1 MENSVKISND
11 TIDTGFERYAYYSG
25 LDYDNDDEYGHHV
38 KLRVRI
44 ERWNMVDDVLT
55 KHPLGTKW
63 VSLVADRSTWL
74 DAEGN
79 FVEAG
84 SEDAVITEFDYY
96 VSLITQPIVH
106 WDIFEQKVLWADAAG
121 RFN

>member
-11 TIDTGFERYAYYSG
+11 TIDTGFVRYAYYSG
-25 LDYDNDDEYGHHV
+25 LDYSNDNEYGHQV

-44 ERWNMVDDVLT
+44 ERWHMVDDVLT

-79 FVEAG
+79 IVDAG

-106 WDIFEQKVLWADAAG
+106 WDIFEQKVLWADLLQK
-121 RFN
+121 FD